1 MMFGA
6 MVVLREKDRYFMK
19 KAKMDLISLWE
30 TSFNVI
36 FCLFL
41 VSGYYYSYLFVEFFF
56 LDISMALGS
65 TWLRCLRKKFKLSTK
80 VDRISRGT
88 INLKIWKA
96 GEHNEDRKGS
106 GFLWYSEKTLF
117 LCWEYWV
124 PGS

>member
-6 MVVLREKDRYFMK
+6 TVVLREKDRYFMK

-41 VSGYYYSYLFVEFFF
+41 VSGYYYSYLFKEFFF

-65 TWLRCLRKKFKLSTK
+65 TWLGCLRKKFKLCTK

-88 INLKIWKA
+88 INLKI
-96 GEHNEDRKGS
+96 
-106 GFLWYSEKTLF
+106 
-117 LCWEYWV
+117 
-124 PGS
+124 